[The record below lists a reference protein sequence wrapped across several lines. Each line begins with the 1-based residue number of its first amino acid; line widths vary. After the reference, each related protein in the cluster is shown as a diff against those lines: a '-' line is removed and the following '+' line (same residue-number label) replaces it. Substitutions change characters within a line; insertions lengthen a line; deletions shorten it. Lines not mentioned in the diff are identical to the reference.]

1 MASDMIPA
9 HSITILSHSK
19 CQKYPKTKGRILC
32 TEDDANSREL
42 MVFILKREG
51 YDVTATETPLTQWL

>member
-1 MASDMIPA
+1 VSEMHAN
-9 HSITILSHSK
+9 
-19 CQKYPKTKGRILC
+19 PKTKGRILC